1 MITKVLTNVQLKLIS
16 SLVALDIDINGM
28 LNNTNTLMG
37 TIITS
42 LGAIIL
48 LFGVANFGLSFL
60 SHDPSQKATGL
71 KAMVGG
77 AIIASAPSIV
87 AFITTTA

>member
-1 MITKVLTNVQLKLIS
+1 MKILGAKAIPN
-16 SLVALDIDINGM
+16 LVALDIDITQM

-37 TIITS
+37 TIITA
-42 LGAIIL
+42 LGGIIL

-71 KAMVGG
+71 KCMVGG
-77 AIIASAPSIV
+77 AIVASASSIV
-87 AFITTTA
+87 TYILTTGAA